1 MSIHLESTEQDLIGH
16 CSVCG
21 HIAELFGLPGRTGK
35 SCLACS
41 ADVATTLL
49 LTTEIDAATLAG
61 QNTGALIAELGE
73 ISNRVLSRAQSASR
87 G

>member
-1 MSIHLESTEQDLIGH
+1 MSIPLESTDHDRIGH

-21 HIAELFGLPGRTGK
+21 RLGELFELPGRMELC
-35 SCLACS
+35 CLACS
-41 ADVATTLL
+41 ADLATTIL

-61 QNTGALIAELGE
+61 RNTGALASEFAE
-73 ISNRVLSRAQSASR
+73 ISSRVLSRAQS